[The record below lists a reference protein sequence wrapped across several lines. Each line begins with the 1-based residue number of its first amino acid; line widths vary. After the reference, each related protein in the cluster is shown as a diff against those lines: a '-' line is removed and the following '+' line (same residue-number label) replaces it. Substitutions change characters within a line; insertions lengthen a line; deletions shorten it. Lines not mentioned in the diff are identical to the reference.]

1 VNKKKRRRYPAMIR
15 VESLERSFSYLG
27 TQLPDPDPSMTVEQV
42 RDVYVNTYPELATA
56 AVEGP
61 SPVNGR
67 LEYTFTRAVGAK
79 G

>member
-1 VNKKKRRRYPAMIR
+1 MIN
-15 VESLERSFSYLG
+15 VEPLERSFLYLG
-27 TQLPDPDPSMTVEQV
+27 TRLPDPDPSMTIEQV
-42 RDVYVNTYPELATA
+42 RDVYCNTYPELATA

-67 LEYTFTRAVGAK
+67 LEYTYTRAVGAK

>member
-1 VNKKKRRRYPAMIR
+1 MIR

-27 TQLPDPDPSMTVEQV
+27 TRFPDPDPSMTVEQV
-42 RDVYVNTYPELATA
+42 RDVYVNSYPELATA

-61 SPVNGR
+61 SPANGR
-67 LEYTFTRAVGAK
+67 LEYTFTRALGAK

>member
-1 VNKKKRRRYPAMIR
+1 MVK

-27 TQLPDPDPSMTVEQV
+27 TRLPDPDGSMTVEQV

-61 SPVNGR
+61 STANGR

>member
-1 VNKKKRRRYPAMIR
+1 MIK
-15 VESLERSFSYLG
+15 VERLERAFEYLG
-27 TQLPDPDPSMTVEQV
+27 IRLPDPDPSMTVEQV
-42 RDVYVNTYPELATA
+42 RDVYVNSYPELSTA

-67 LEYTFTRAVGAK
+67 LQFTFVRAVGAK

>member
-1 VNKKKRRRYPAMIR
+1 MIK
-15 VESLERSFSYLG
+15 VEPLERGFEYLG
-27 TQLPDPDPSMTVEQV
+27 IRLPDPDPSMTVEQV

-61 SPVNGR
+61 SPSNGR
-67 LEYTFTRAVGAK
+67 LQYTFTRAVGSK

>member
-1 VNKKKRRRYPAMIR
+1 MVK
-15 VESLERSFSYLG
+15 VEVLERSFCYQG
-27 TQLPDPDPSMTVEQV
+27 TRLPDPDPTMTVEQV

-61 SPVNGR
+61 SPMNGR

>member
-1 VNKKKRRRYPAMIR
+1 MIK
-15 VESLERSFSYLG
+15 VESLERSFEYLG
-27 TQLPDPDPSMTVEQV
+27 VRLPDPDPSMTVEQV
-42 RDVYVNTYPELATA
+42 RDVYVNSYPELATA

-67 LEYTFTRAVGAK
+67 LQFTFVRAVGAK

>member
-1 VNKKKRRRYPAMIR
+1 MIK
-15 VESLERSFSYLG
+15 VEPLERSFSYLG
-27 TQLPDPDPSMTVEQV
+27 TRLPDPDPSMTVEQV

-61 SPVNGR
+61 SPENGR
-67 LEYTFTRAVGAK
+67 LEYTFVRAVGAK

>member
-1 VNKKKRRRYPAMIR
+1 MLKVD
-15 VESLERSFSYLG
+15 SLEREFVYNG
-27 TQLPDPDPSMTVEQV
+27 VKLPDPNADLSVEEV
-42 RDVYVNTYPELATA
+42 RDMYVPTYPELATA

-67 LEYTFTRAVGAK
+67 MQYTFTRSVGVK

>member
-15 VESLERSFSYLG
+15 VESLERRFSYLG

>member
-1 VNKKKRRRYPAMIR
+1 MVK
-15 VESLERSFSYLG
+15 VEILERSFCYLG
-27 TQLPDPDPSMTVEQV
+27 AHLPDPDPSLTVEQV
-42 RDVYVNTYPELATA
+42 RDIYVATYPELATA

-67 LEYTFTRAVGAK
+67 MEYTFTRAVGAK